1 MIFVFVLPFKFEH
14 EEQYF
19 KILKTPNLC
28 PVEKQ
33 KQDRTVKAPGTKLKG
48 NPSLLYSCLQQ
59 TWSIDR
65 GQYPSQEN
73 GLLVT
78 ATLKDVSE
86 IERRHSNNSLCN
98 LKGPP
103 QFPCV

>member
-48 NPSLLYSCLQQ
+48 NPSLLYSCLQ
-59 TWSIDR
+59 
-65 GQYPSQEN
+65 
-73 GLLVT
+73 
-78 ATLKDVSE
+78 
-86 IERRHSNNSLCN
+86 
-98 LKGPP
+98 
-103 QFPCV
+103 